1 MKKIKKYYASYLMY
15 GLYSAIIIILNSL
28 INRLVKKRPLLT
40 PIEHYKN
47 FLNKKIIKISN
58 SKVMS
63 GKYKNTHLENISHWS
78 KFDYAPKLLGLY
90 EEQIQNLIVDI
101 QKKKNLKTLINIGCG
116 DGYHALGLV
125 KNKFFDKS
133 ICYEISLEARNILE
147 TNIKKNNLY
156 DKFIIRKEA
165 NIDEIKKDL
174 QKLKSEETL
183 FLIDIE
189 GTEFT
194 LFKDEDLN
202 FLKKSYLVIEDH
214 NFFIKDNELK
224 EKFYLSLHKFFN
236 VEFIENGPRNPFII
250 QNDFLDQLNDDS
262 RFLLLSEGRPQKM
275 RWIFLSPKY

>member
-1 MKKIKKYYASYLMY
+1 MKKIKKYYALYSTY
-15 GLYSAIIIILNSL
+15 GLYSAIIIILNNL
-28 INRLVKKRPLLT
+28 IYRLVKKRPLLT
-40 PIEHYKN
+40 PIEHHKN
-47 FLNKKIIKISN
+47 YLIKKIIKISN

-63 GKYKNTHLENISHWS
+63 GKYKSIHLENKSHWS
-78 KFDYAPKLLGLY
+78 KFDYATKLLGLY

-101 QKKKNLKTLINIGCG
+101 QKKNNLKSFINIGCG
-116 DGYHALGLV
+116 DGYHALGLI
-125 KNKFFDKS
+125 KNKFFNKS

-214 NFFIKDNELK
+214 NFLIKDNELK
-224 EKFYLSLHKFFN
+224 EKFYSSLHKYFN
-236 VEFIENGPRNPFII
+236 VTFIENGPRNPFVI

-262 RFLLLSEGRPQKM
+262 RFLLLGEGRPQKM

>member
-156 DKFIIRKEA
+156 EKFIIRKEA

-236 VEFIENGPRNPFII
+236 VVFIENGPRNPFII
-250 QNDFLDQLNDDS
+250 QNDFLEQLNDDS

>member
-214 NFFIKDNELK
+214 NFLIKDNELK

>member
-47 FLNKKIIKISN
+47 YLNKKIIKISN

-63 GKYKNTHLENISHWS
+63 GKYINTHLENKSHWS

-236 VEFIENGPRNPFII
+236 VVFIENGPRNPFII